1 MIFLVVESYFLLEAI
16 KIKNIKNFSKIPFE
30 EYEANLSDRAKKFWL
45 NNKRV
50 SNFKV
55 KKYFEYRFI
64 FPNYRHGI
72 KSLKEYL

>member
-1 MIFLVVESYFLLEAI
+1 MLEAI
-16 KIKNIKNFSKIPFE
+16 KIKNIKNFSMIPFE
-30 EYEANLSDRAKKFWL
+30 EYEATLSDKAKKFWL

-64 FPNYRHGI
+64 FPNYRDGI
-72 KSLKEYL
+72 KNLKEYL